1 MSYDEPWMCPKKWIK
16 HFFLKLKINKKQ
28 FQLHQVSNYETVR
41 ESIRTN
47 KSKENSNVP
56 WISNFS

>member
-1 MSYDEPWMCPKKWIK
+1 MSYDDEPWMCPKKWIK

-56 WISNFS
+56 